1 MRRYGDCCDGHWR
14 GHRGRGALG
23 PATSPARP
31 GGLGPTPAATDVGTA
46 TAATDVGTATSAT
59 DVGTA
64 TSATASLYP
73 VPSML
78 TDR

>member
-1 MRRYGDCCDGHWR
+1 MRQYGDCRYRHWR
-14 GHRGRGALG
+14 RHRGRSALG
-23 PATSPARP
+23 PATAPARP
-31 GGLGPTPAATDVGTA
+31 GGLGATPAADVGA
-46 TAATDVGTATSAT
+46 TPAA

-73 VPSML
+73 VPSLL

>member
-1 MRRYGDCCDGHWR
+1 MRRYGDCRDRHWR

-23 PATSPARP
+23 TATTPTRRGS
-31 GGLGPTPAATDVGTA
+31 LGPTPAAA
-46 TAATDVGTATSAT
+46 DVGTATSAT

-64 TSATASLYP
+64 TSPTASLYP
-73 VPSML
+73 VPSLL

>member
-1 MRRYGDCCDGHWR
+1 MRQYGDCRYRHWR
-14 GHRGRGALG
+14 RHRGRSALG
-23 PATSPARP
+23 PATAPARP
-31 GGLGPTPAATDVGTA
+31 GGLGATPAA
-46 TAATDVGTATSAT
+46 

-73 VPSML
+73 VPSLL

>member
-1 MRRYGDCCDGHWR
+1 MRRYGDCRDRHWR
-14 GHRGRGALG
+14 WHRGRGA
-23 PATSPARP
+23 
-31 GGLGPTPAATDVGTA
+31 
-46 TAATDVGTATSAT
+46 VGTATSAT

-73 VPSML
+73 VPSLL

>member
-1 MRRYGDCCDGHWR
+1 MRQYGDCRDRHWR
-14 GHRGRGALG
+14 RHRGRGALG
-23 PATSPARP
+23 PATAPARP
-31 GGLGPTPAATDVGTA
+31 GGLGATRAADVGATPAA
-46 TAATDVGTATSAT
+46 

-73 VPSML
+73 VPSLL

>member
-1 MRRYGDCCDGHWR
+1 MRRYGDCRDRHWR

-46 TAATDVGTATSAT
+46 T
-59 DVGTA
+59 
-64 TSATASLYP
+64 SATASLYP
-73 VPSML
+73 VPSLL

>member
-1 MRRYGDCCDGHWR
+1 MRQYGDCRDRHWR
-14 GHRGRGALG
+14 RHRGRGALG
-23 PATSPARP
+23 PATAPARP
-31 GGLGPTPAATDVGTA
+31 GGLGATPAADVGA
-46 TAATDVGTATSAT
+46 TPAA

-73 VPSML
+73 VPSLL

>member
-46 TAATDVGTATSAT
+46 TSAT

>member
-1 MRRYGDCCDGHWR
+1 V
-14 GHRGRGALG
+14 G

-46 TAATDVGTATSAT
+46 TSAT

-64 TSATASLYP
+64 TSATASLYL
-73 VPSML
+73 VPSLL